1 MILTLS
7 WNGSKDLNNLYIK
20 TYMKLNLMMGN
31 LIESVQIKPIAKSQ
45 RNNVKLR
52 SLQLHIR

>member
-1 MILTLS
+1 
-7 WNGSKDLNNLYIK
+7 
-20 TYMKLNLMMGN
+20 MKLNLMMGN